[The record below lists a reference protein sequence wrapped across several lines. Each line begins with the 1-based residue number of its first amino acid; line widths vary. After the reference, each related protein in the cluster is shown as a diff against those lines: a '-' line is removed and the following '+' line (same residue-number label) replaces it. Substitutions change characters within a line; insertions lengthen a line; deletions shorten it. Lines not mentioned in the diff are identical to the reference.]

1 VTEVSAESPNNTTS
15 ANGTVAA
22 ARPPLLRI
30 ENLSKTFVGQ
40 KALDRVSLEI
50 AQGEVHALLGQNG
63 CGKSTLI
70 KVLTGYHQPDAG
82 VRVWLGG
89 KEAHLAHG
97 RLVAE
102 DGEQIEIRAV
112 HQDLGLVDRLNS
124 VDNIGL
130 VIGFKSAAGGKIGW
144 REQARRT
151 RELLARVGASDLDIW
166 RPLDQCDKLHRT
178 QVAIARVLATWESD
192 RGLVVLDEPT
202 ASLQA
207 LQVERLFE
215 VIDDIRQSGISVL
228 YVSHRLGEIFQ
239 IADRLTVLREGRL
252 IGSRDVA
259 EVDHEGLISM
269 MLGSTDAL
277 EADAATV
284 AAEAAVSATPAAQR
298 PVRLRVEGLTS
309 RELAGLDFAVHEGE
323 ILGFA
328 GVVGSGQ
335 EELPYL
341 LVGSHKAAA
350 GTLRIGEDEHDL
362 SRMSPR
368 RAKAL
373 GLGLVPAERATQA
386 LIKELSVSENITLP
400 TVSGFERGGLLRRRD
415 EEAFAHQWGERLELA
430 PNSPQKVVGLFS
442 GGNQQK
448 IVLGKAM
455 SVGETALILAEPTAG
470 VDIGAKALI
479 YNYLRREAAAGT
491 VMIICSSDVTDL
503 IELCTRVI
511 ALRNGEIVGELQR
524 EAITEDAVTRSIL
537 ASKKESV

>member
-1 VTEVSAESPNNTTS
+1 VPAENTNNTI
-15 ANGTVAA
+15 NGDR
-22 ARPPLLRI
+22 RPALLRV

-50 AQGEVHALLGQNG
+50 ATGEVHALLGQNG

-70 KVLTGYHQPDAG
+70 KVLTGYHQPDPG
-82 VRVWLGG
+82 LRVWLGE
-89 KEAHLAHG
+89 KEARLSHG
-97 RLVAE
+97 KVVAE

-112 HQDLGLVDRLNS
+112 HQDLGLVDRLNA

-130 VIGFKSAAGGKIGW
+130 VIGFSSVAGGNIGW

-178 QVAIARVLATWESD
+178 QVAIARVLASWETE

-207 LQVERLFE
+207 QQVDRLFE
-215 VIDDIRQSGISVL
+215 VVEEIRQSGISVL

-252 IGSRDVA
+252 IGSRKVA

-277 EADAATV
+277 EADAETA
-284 AAEAAVSATPAAQR
+284 AAVVEASPPSER
-298 PVRLRVEGLTS
+298 PVRLRVDGLTS
-309 RELAGLDFAVHEGE
+309 RELSGLSFSIHEGE

-341 LVGSHKAAA
+341 LVGSHQATA
-350 GTLRIGEDEHDL
+350 GQLRIGEDEHDL
-362 SRMSPR
+362 SAMSPR
-368 RAKAL
+368 RAKRL
-373 GLGLVPAERATQA
+373 GLGLVPADRATQA
-386 LIKELSVSENITLP
+386 LIMQLSVAENITLP
-400 TVSGFERGGLLRRRD
+400 TVSSFERGGRLRQRD
-415 EEAFAHQWGERLELA
+415 EEEFAHGWGERLELS
-430 PNSPQKVVGLFS
+430 PNSPQKVVGTFS

-448 IVLGKAM
+448 VVLGKAM
-455 SVGETALILAEPTAG
+455 SVGSTALILAEPTAG

-491 VMIICSSDVTDL
+491 VMIVCSSDVTDL
-503 IELCTRVI
+503 IEVCTRVI
-511 ALRNGEIVGELQR
+511 ALRNGEIVGELHG
-524 EAITEDAVTRSIL
+524 EGITEDAITRSIL
-537 ASKKESV
+537 APKKEPV

>member
-1 VTEVSAESPNNTTS
+1 V
-15 ANGTVAA
+15 
-22 ARPPLLRI
+22 PLLRI

-40 KALDRVSLEI
+40 RALDGVSLEI
-50 AQGEVHALLGQNG
+50 APGEVHALLGQNG

-70 KVLTGYHQPDAG
+70 KVLTGYHQPDPG
-82 VRVWLGG
+82 LRMWLGE

-97 RLVAE
+97 KLVAE

-112 HQDLGLVDRLNS
+112 HQDLGLVDRLNA

-130 VIGFKSAAGGKIGW
+130 VIGFSSATGGNIGW

-178 QVAIARVLATWESD
+178 QVAIARVLATWETE

-207 LQVERLFE
+207 QQVDRLFE
-215 VIDDIRQSGISVL
+215 VVEEIRRSGISVL
-228 YVSHRLGEIFQ
+228 YVSHRLGEIFR

-252 IGSRDVA
+252 VGSSKVA
-259 EVDHEGLISM
+259 DVDHEGLISM

-277 EADAATV
+277 EADAETA
-284 AAEAAVSATPAAQR
+284 AAEAAVATPAAER
-298 PVRLRVEGLTS
+298 PVRMRVEGLTS
-309 RELAGLDFAVHEGE
+309 RELSGLDFSVHEGE

-341 LVGSHKAAA
+341 LVGSHKARQ
-350 GTLRIGEDEHDL
+350 GTLRIGSDEHDL
-362 SRMSPR
+362 SQMSPR
-368 RAKAL
+368 RAKKL
-373 GLGLVPAERATQA
+373 GLGLVPADRATQS
-386 LIKELSVSENITLP
+386 LIMQLTVSENITLP
-400 TVSGFERGGLLRRRD
+400 TVSTFERGIRLRRRAED
-415 EEAFAHQWGERLELA
+415 EFAYGWGERLELA
-430 PNSPQKVVGLFS
+430 PNDPHKIVGTFS

-448 IVLGKAM
+448 VVLGKAM

-491 VMIICSSDVTDL
+491 VMIVCSSDVTDL
-503 IELCTRVI
+503 TEVCTRVI
-511 ALRNGEIVGELQR
+511 ALRNGEIVGELHG
-524 EAITEDAVTRSIL
+524 EGITEDAITRSIL
-537 ASKKESV
+537 APKKEPV

>member
-1 VTEVSAESPNNTTS
+1 VTTDNTT
-15 ANGTVAA
+15 
-22 ARPPLLRI
+22 PLLRI
-30 ENLSKTFVGQ
+30 ENLSKTFTGQ
-40 KALDRVSLEI
+40 KALDGVSLEI

-70 KVLTGYHQPDAG
+70 KVLTGYHQPDPG
-82 VRVWLGG
+82 FKLWVGG
-89 KEAHLAHG
+89 REARLSHG
-97 RLVAE
+97 KLVAE

-112 HQDLGLVDRLNS
+112 HQDLGLVDRLNA

-130 VIGFKSAAGGKIGW
+130 VIGFSAAGAGNIGW

-151 RELLARVGASDLDIW
+151 RELLARVGAADLDIW

-178 QVAIARVLATWESD
+178 QVAIARVLATWETE

-202 ASLQA
+202 ASLQSQ
-207 LQVERLFE
+207 QVDRLFE
-215 VIDDIRQSGISVL
+215 VVDEMRRSGISVL
-228 YVSHRLGEIFQ
+228 YVSHRLAEIFR

-252 IGSRDVA
+252 VGTRDVA
-259 EVDHEGLISM
+259 EVNHEGLVSM

-277 EADAATV
+277 EADA
-284 AAEAAVSATPAAQR
+284 EAAVAEKALTSVEISER
-298 PVRLRVEGLTS
+298 PVRMRVEGLTS
-309 RELAGLDFAVHEGE
+309 RELHGLSFDVHEGE

-341 LVGSHKAAA
+341 LVGSHKAAS

-362 SRMSPR
+362 GQMSPR
-368 RAKAL
+368 RAKRL
-373 GLGLVPAERATQA
+373 GLGLVPADRATQA
-386 LIKELSVSENITLP
+386 LIMQLSVAENITLP
-400 TVSGFERGGLLRRRD
+400 TVSGFERGGRLRRRD
-415 EEAFAHQWGERLELA
+415 EDEFAHGWGKRLELS
-430 PNSPQKVVGLFS
+430 PNDPHKVVSLFS

-455 SVGETALILAEPTAG
+455 SVGRTALILAEPTAG

-491 VMIICSSDVTDL
+491 VMIVCSSDVTDL
-503 IELCTRVI
+503 TEVCTRII
-511 ALRNGEIVGELQR
+511 ALRNGEIVGELRR
-524 EAITEDAVTRSIL
+524 EDINEDAVTRSIL
-537 ASKKESV
+537 ESKKEPV

>member
-1 VTEVSAESPNNTTS
+1 M
-15 ANGTVAA
+15 
-22 ARPPLLRI
+22 LLRI

-40 KALDRVSLEI
+40 KALDHVSLEI
-50 AQGEVHALLGQNG
+50 AEGEVHALLGQNG

-70 KVLTGYHQPDAG
+70 KVLTGYHQPDPG
-82 VRVWLGG
+82 LRLWLGD

-97 RLVAE
+97 KLVAE

-112 HQDLGLVDRLNS
+112 HQDLGLVDRLNA

-130 VIGFKSAAGGKIGW
+130 VIGFSSATGGNIGW

-151 RELLARVGASDLDIW
+151 RELLARVGAADLDIW

-178 QVAIARVLATWESD
+178 QVAIARVLATWETE

-207 LQVERLFE
+207 QQVDRLFE
-215 VIDDIRQSGISVL
+215 VIKDIRASGISVL
-228 YVSHRLGEIFQ
+228 YVSHRLGEIFR

-252 IGSRDVA
+252 IGTREVS

-277 EADAATV
+277 EADAETV
-284 AAEAAVSATPAAQR
+284 AAEAAVGATPATER
-298 PVRLRVEGLTS
+298 PVRLRVEGLRS
-309 RELAGLDFAVHEGE
+309 KELAGLDFSVHEGE

-341 LVGSHKAAA
+341 LVGSHRAAA
-350 GTLRIGEDEHDL
+350 GKLQIGEDEHDL
-362 SRMSPR
+362 SAMSPR
-368 RAKAL
+368 RAKRL
-373 GLGLVPAERATQA
+373 GLGLVPADRATQA
-386 LIKELSVSENITLP
+386 LIMQLSVAENITLP
-400 TVSGFERGGLLRRRD
+400 TVSDFERGGRLRKGDADR
-415 EEAFAHQWGERLELA
+415 FAHGWGERLELA
-430 PNSPQKVVGLFS
+430 PNSPAKAVSLFS

-448 IVLGKAM
+448 VVLGKAM
-455 SVGETALILAEPTAG
+455 SVGRTALILAEPTAG

-491 VMIICSSDVTDL
+491 VMIVCSSDATDL
-503 IELCTRVI
+503 TEVCTRVI
-511 ALRNGEIVGELQR
+511 ALRNGEVVGELHG
-524 EAITEDAVTRSIL
+524 EGITEDAITRSIL
-537 ASKKESV
+537 APKKEPV

>member
-1 VTEVSAESPNNTTS
+1 M
-15 ANGTVAA
+15 
-22 ARPPLLRI
+22 LLRI

-50 AQGEVHALLGQNG
+50 AEGEVHALLGQNG

-70 KVLTGYHQPDAG
+70 KVLTGYHQPDQG
-82 VRVWLGG
+82 LKVWLGD
-89 KEAHLAHG
+89 KPAHLARG
-97 RLVAE
+97 KLVAE

-112 HQDLGLVDRLNS
+112 HQDLGLVDRLNA

-130 VIGFKSAAGGKIGW
+130 VVGFSATGAGNIGW
-144 REQARRT
+144 REQAART

-178 QVAIARVLATWESD
+178 QVAIARVLASWDTE
-192 RGLVVLDEPT
+192 RGLVILDEPT

-207 LQVERLFE
+207 QQVDRLFDVVE
-215 VIDDIRQSGISVL
+215 DIRASGISVL
-228 YVSHRLGEIFQ
+228 YVSHRLAEIFR

-252 IGSRDVA
+252 VGSRQVA

-277 EADAATV
+277 EADAETV
-284 AAEAAVSATPAAQR
+284 AAEAAVSATPAADR
-298 PVRLRVEGLTS
+298 PVRLRVEGLRS
-309 RELAGLDFAVHEGE
+309 KELAGLDFSVHEGE

-341 LVGSHKAAA
+341 LVGSHRAAA
-350 GTLRIGEDEHDL
+350 GTLEIGADKHDL
-362 SRMSPR
+362 TAMSPR
-368 RAKAL
+368 RAKRL
-373 GLGLVPAERATQA
+373 GLGLVPADRATQA
-386 LIKELSVSENITLP
+386 LIMQLSVSENITLP
-400 TVSGFERGGLLRRRD
+400 TVSDFERGGRLRKRD
-415 EEAFAHQWGERLELA
+415 EDEFAHQWGERLELS
-430 PNSPQKVVGLFS
+430 PNSPHKIVGTFS

-448 IVLGKAM
+448 VVLGKAM
-455 SVGETALILAEPTAG
+455 SVGKTALILAEPTAG

-491 VMIICSSDVTDL
+491 VMIVCSSDATDL
-503 IELCTRVI
+503 IEVCTRVI
-511 ALRNGEIVGELQR
+511 ALRNGEIVGELR
-524 EAITEDAVTRSIL
+524 KEAITEDAITRSIL
-537 ASKKESV
+537 APKKEPV

>member
-1 VTEVSAESPNNTTS
+1 MTTDNTTTTS
-15 ANGTVAA
+15 
-22 ARPPLLRI
+22 RPPLLRV

-40 KALDRVSLEI
+40 KALDGVSLDI

-70 KVLTGYHQPDAG
+70 KVLTGYHQPDPG
-82 VRVWLGG
+82 LKVWLGD
-89 KEAHLAHG
+89 KEARLAHG
-97 RLVAE
+97 KVVAE
-102 DGEQIEIRAV
+102 DGEEIEIRAV
-112 HQDLGLVDRLNS
+112 HQDLGLVDRLNA

-130 VIGFKSAAGGKIGW
+130 VIGFSSASAGNIGW
-144 REQARRT
+144 REQANRT

-178 QVAIARVLATWESD
+178 QVAIARVLASWETE

-207 LQVERLFE
+207 QEVDRLFE
-215 VIDDIRQSGISVL
+215 VVEEIRRSGISVL
-228 YVSHRLGEIFQ
+228 YVSHRLAEIFR
-239 IADRLTVLREGRL
+239 IADRLTVFREGRL
-252 IGSRDVA
+252 IGTREVA
-259 EVDHEGLISM
+259 EVDHDGLISM

-277 EADAATV
+277 EADSETV
-284 AAEAAVSATPAAQR
+284 AAEASVRSTPAAQR

-309 RELAGLDFAVHEGE
+309 KELAGLSFDVHEGE

-341 LVGSHKAAA
+341 LVGSHKAAS
-350 GTLRIGEDEHDL
+350 GTLRIGDDEHDL

-368 RAKAL
+368 RAKRL
-373 GLGLVPAERATQA
+373 GLGLVPADRATQA
-386 LIKELSVSENITLP
+386 LIMQLSVSENITLP
-400 TVSGFERGGLLRRRD
+400 TVGSFERGGRLRKRD
-415 EEAFAHQWGERLELA
+415 EESFAHEWGERLELS
-430 PNSPQKVVGLFS
+430 PNSPQMLVSNFS

-448 IVLGKAM
+448 VVLGKAM
-455 SVGETALILAEPTAG
+455 SVGKTALILAEPTAG

-491 VMIICSSDVTDL
+491 VMIVCSSDVTDL
-503 IELCTRVI
+503 MEVCTRVI
-511 ALRNGEIVGELQR
+511 ALRNGEIVGSLQL
-524 EAITEDAVTRSIL
+524 EEITEDAITRSIL
-537 ASKKESV
+537 APSKEPV

>member
-1 VTEVSAESPNNTTS
+1 VSNQNNT
-15 ANGTVAA
+15 
-22 ARPPLLRI
+22 LLRL
-30 ENLSKTFVGQ
+30 ESLSKTFVGQ

-50 AQGEVHALLGQNG
+50 AEGEVHALLGQNG

-70 KVLTGYHQPDAG
+70 KVLTGYHQPDPG
-82 VRVWLGG
+82 LRMWLGD

-97 RLVAE
+97 KLVAA

-112 HQDLGLVDRLNS
+112 HQDLGLVDRLNA

-130 VIGFKSAAGGKIGW
+130 VIGFSSATGGNIGW

-178 QVAIARVLATWESD
+178 QVAIARVLATWETD

-207 LQVERLFE
+207 QQVDRLFE
-215 VIDDIRQSGISVL
+215 VVADIRASGISVL
-228 YVSHRLGEIFQ
+228 YVSHRLGEIFR

-252 IGSRDVA
+252 IGTREVA
-259 EVDHEGLISM
+259 DVDHEGLISM

-277 EADAATV
+277 EADAETV
-284 AAEAAVSATPAAQR
+284 AAEAAVSATPATER
-298 PVRLRVEGLTS
+298 PVRLRVEGLRS
-309 RELAGLDFAVHEGE
+309 KELAGLSFDVHEGE

-341 LVGSHKAAA
+341 LVGSHTAAT
-350 GTLRIGEDEHDL
+350 GTLRIGTDEHDL
-362 SRMSPR
+362 AAMSPR
-368 RAKAL
+368 RAKRL
-373 GLGLVPAERATQA
+373 GLGLVPADRATQA
-386 LIKELSVSENITLP
+386 LIMQLSVSENVTLP
-400 TVSGFERGGLLRRRD
+400 TISSFERGARLRRRD
-415 EEAFAHQWGERLELA
+415 ADEFAHRWGERLELS
-430 PNSPQKVVGLFS
+430 PNDPHKTVGLFS

-448 IVLGKAM
+448 VVLGKAM
-455 SVGETALILAEPTAG
+455 SIGQTALILAEPTAG

-491 VMIICSSDVTDL
+491 VMIVCSSDATDL
-503 IELCTRVI
+503 TEVCTRVI
-511 ALRNGEIVGELQR
+511 ALRNGEIVGELHG
-524 EAITEDAVTRSIL
+524 EDITEDAITRSIL
-537 ASKKESV
+537 APKKEPV

>member
-1 VTEVSAESPNNTTS
+1 MVSAQSPKNPTNS
-15 ANGTVAA
+15 NGTVAS
-22 ARPPLLRI
+22 ARPPLLRV

-70 KVLTGYHQPDAG
+70 KVLTGYHQPDSG

-89 KEAHLAHG
+89 KEARLAHG
-97 RLVAE
+97 KLVAE

-112 HQDLGLVDRLNS
+112 HQDLGLVDRLNA

-130 VIGFKSAAGGKIGW
+130 VIGFDSAAAGKISW

-151 RELLARVGASDLDIW
+151 RELLARVGAADLDIW

-207 LQVERLFE
+207 QEVDRLFE
-215 VIDDIRQSGISVL
+215 VVEEIRRSGISVL
-228 YVSHRLGEIFQ
+228 YVSHRLAEIFR
-239 IADRLTVLREGRL
+239 IADRLTVFREGRL
-252 IGSRDVA
+252 IGTREVA
-259 EVDHEGLISM
+259 EVDHDGLISM

-277 EADAATV
+277 EADSETV
-284 AAEAAVSATPAAQR
+284 AAEASVRSTPAAQR

-309 RELAGLDFAVHEGE
+309 KELAGLSFDVHEGE

-341 LVGSHKAAA
+341 LVGSHKAAS
-350 GTLRIGEDEHDL
+350 GTLPIGDDEHAL
-362 SRMSPR
+362 STMSPR
-368 RAKAL
+368 RAKRL
-373 GLGLVPAERATQA
+373 GLGLVPADRATQA
-386 LIKELSVSENITLP
+386 LIMQLSVSE
-400 TVSGFERGGLLRRRD
+400 
-415 EEAFAHQWGERLELA
+415 
-430 PNSPQKVVGLFS
+430 
-442 GGNQQK
+442 
-448 IVLGKAM
+448 
-455 SVGETALILAEPTAG
+455 
-470 VDIGAKALI
+470 
-479 YNYLRREAAAGT
+479 
-491 VMIICSSDVTDL
+491 
-503 IELCTRVI
+503 
-511 ALRNGEIVGELQR
+511 
-524 EAITEDAVTRSIL
+524 
-537 ASKKESV
+537 

>member
-1 VTEVSAESPNNTTS
+1 MSAAETPRLQIRGLTKSF
-15 ANGTVAA
+15 AGT
-22 ARPPLLRI
+22 R
-30 ENLSKTFVGQ
+30 
-40 KALDRVSLEI
+40 ALDEVDFDVRR
-50 AQGEVHALLGQNG
+50 GEVHALLGQNG

-70 KVLTGYHQPDAG
+70 KVLTGYHHPDPG
-82 VRVWLGG
+82 LRIWLGD
-89 KEAHLAHG
+89 KEARLAHG
-97 RLVAE
+97 KLVAE
-102 DGEQIEIRAV
+102 DGEQVEIRAV
-112 HQDLGLVDRLNS
+112 HQDLGLVDRQNAG
-124 VDNIGL
+124 VHQGQGMGL
-130 VIGFKSAAGGKIGW
+130 SAAGAGNIGW

-207 LQVERLFE
+207 EEVDRLFE
-215 VIDDIRQSGISVL
+215 VIEDIRASGISVL
-228 YVSHRLGEIFQ
+228 YVSHRLAEIFR

-252 IGSRDVA
+252 VGSREVA
-259 EVDHEGLISM
+259 EVDHDGLISM

-277 EADAATV
+277 RADPGTTADADV
-284 AAEAAVSATPAAQR
+284 DAAAASER
-298 PVRLRVEGLTS
+298 PVRLRVENLAS
-309 RELAGLDFAVHEGE
+309 RELDRLSFSVHEGE

-362 SRMSPR
+362 SAMSPR
-368 RAKAL
+368 RAKRL
-373 GLGLVPAERATQA
+373 GLGLVPADRATQA
-386 LIKELSVSENITLP
+386 LIMQLSVSENITLP
-400 TVSGFERGGLLRRRD
+400 TITSFERGARLRRR
-415 EEAFAHQWGERLELA
+415 EEEEFAHEWGRRLALA
-430 PNSPQKVVGLFS
+430 PNNPNQAVGLFS

-448 IVLGKAM
+448 VVLGKAM
-455 SVGETALILAEPTAG
+455 SVGQTALILAEPTAG

-491 VMIICSSDVTDL
+491 VMIVCSSDVTDL
-503 IELCTRVI
+503 TEVCTRVI
-511 ALRNGEIVGELQR
+511 ALRNGEIVGELHG
-524 EAITEDAVTRSIL
+524 EGITEDAITRSIL
-537 ASKKESV
+537 APK

>member
-1 VTEVSAESPNNTTS
+1 MPENLNNSSTVD
-15 ANGTVAA
+15 GTATA
-22 ARPPLLRI
+22 SRPTLLRL
-30 ENLSKTFVGQ
+30 EHLSKTFPGQ
-40 KALDRVSLEI
+40 QALRDVTLEI

-70 KVLTGYHQPDAG
+70 KVLTGYHQPDPG
-82 VRVWLGG
+82 LKVWLGD

-97 RLVAE
+97 KVVAQ
-102 DGEQIEIRAV
+102 DGEEIEVRAV
-112 HQDLGLVDRLNS
+112 HQDLGLVDRLNA

-130 VIGFKSAAGGKIGW
+130 VVGFSSAAAGNIGW

-151 RELLARVGASDLDIW
+151 RELLARVGATDLDIW

-207 LQVERLFE
+207 QQVDRLFDVVE
-215 VIDDIRQSGISVL
+215 EIRASGISVL
-228 YVSHRLGEIFQ
+228 YVSHRLAEIFR

-252 IGSRDVA
+252 IGSRDVG

-277 EADAATV
+277 EADQTTIAALGGGVTR
-284 AAEAAVSATPAAQR
+284 AADR
-298 PVRLRVEGLTS
+298 PVRLRVEGLRS
-309 RELAGLDFAVHEGE
+309 RELAGLSFDVHEGE

-335 EELPYL
+335 EELPYVM
-341 LVGSHKAAA
+341 VGSHKADA
-350 GTLRIGEDEHDL
+350 GTLWIGDREHDL
-362 SRMSPR
+362 SSMSPR
-368 RAKAL
+368 RAKAI
-373 GLGLVPAERATQA
+373 GLGLVPADRARES
-386 LIKELSVSENITLP
+386 LIMSLTVSDNITLP
-400 TVSGFERGGLLRRRD
+400 TVRRFERRGLLRRRD
-415 EEAFAHQWGERLELA
+415 QDEFAESWGDRLELS
-430 PNSPQKVVGLFS
+430 PNDPHKIVGTFS

-448 IVLGKAM
+448 VVLGKAM
-455 SVGETALILAEPTAG
+455 SVGRAALILAEPTAG

-491 VMIICSSDVTDL
+491 VMIICSSDITDL
-503 IELCTRVI
+503 LEVCTRII
-511 ALRNGEIVGELQR
+511 ALRNGEIVGELR
-524 EAITEDAVTRSIL
+524 GEGITEDAVTRSIL
-537 ASKKESV
+537 APKKEPV